1 MRNKSTSGVNSA
13 SLQSRADLA
22 WRLLL
27 ICVAMELI
35 VLTLTTWWLHQE
47 GRQPSLT
54 IWLVRIVPLLVF
66 VPGMLKRNL
75 RSLAWLCF
83 VVLMYFMIAVTEA
96 MSPLR
101 LWINYV
107 EVVLSVAI
115 FLTAMMTIRWQ
126 AQAKRQQLAEQVIGD
141 TDE

>member
-1 MRNKSTSGVNSA
+1 MRNKSASGVNSA
-13 SLQSRADLA
+13 TLQSRADLA

-27 ICVAMELI
+27 ICVAMELV

>member
-1 MRNKSTSGVNSA
+1 
-13 SLQSRADLA
+13 
-22 WRLLL
+22 
-27 ICVAMELI
+27 MELI

>member
-1 MRNKSTSGVNSA
+1 MRNKKASGVNSA
-13 SLQSRADLA
+13 TLQSRADLA

-66 VPGMLKRNL
+66 LPGMLKRNL

>member
-1 MRNKSTSGVNSA
+1 VNSA
-13 SLQSRADLA
+13 TLQSRADLA

>member
-1 MRNKSTSGVNSA
+1 MRNKSTTGVNSA
-13 SLQSRADLA
+13 TLQSRADLA

-66 VPGMLKRNL
+66 VPGMLTRNL

>member
-27 ICVAMELI
+27 ICVAMELV

>member
-1 MRNKSTSGVNSA
+1 MRNKKASGVNSA
-13 SLQSRADLA
+13 TLQSRADLA

>member
-1 MRNKSTSGVNSA
+1 MRNKKASGVNSA
-13 SLQSRADLA
+13 TLQSRADLA

-101 LWINYV
+101 VWINYV
-107 EVVLSVAI
+107 EVFLSVAI

>member
-1 MRNKSTSGVNSA
+1 MRNKKASGVNSA
-13 SLQSRADLA
+13 TLQSRADLA

-27 ICVAMELI
+27 ICVAMEPI

>member
-1 MRNKSTSGVNSA
+1 MREPKIPDASA
-13 SLQSRADLA
+13 ESLQAKADLA
-22 WRLLL
+22 WRVLLVCFV
-27 ICVAMELI
+27 IELV

-66 VPGMLKRNL
+66 VPGMLKRNP

-83 VVLMYFMIAVTEA
+83 VILMYFMIAVTEA

-101 LWINYV
+101 LWINHI
-107 EVVLSVAI
+107 EVALSVVI
-115 FLTAMMTIRWQ
+115 FLSAMMTIRWQ
-126 AQAKRQQLAEQVIGD
+126 AQAERKRRAVIRQ
-141 TDE
+141 E

>member
-1 MRNKSTSGVNSA
+1 MRNKKTSQVSSA
-13 SLQSRADLA
+13 TLQGKADLA

-27 ICVAMELI
+27 TCVAMELI

-47 GRQPSLT
+47 GREPSLT

-107 EVVLSVAI
+107 EVALSVAI

-141 TDE
+141 IDE

>member
-1 MRNKSTSGVNSA
+1 MRNKSASGVNSA
-13 SLQSRADLA
+13 TLQSRADLA